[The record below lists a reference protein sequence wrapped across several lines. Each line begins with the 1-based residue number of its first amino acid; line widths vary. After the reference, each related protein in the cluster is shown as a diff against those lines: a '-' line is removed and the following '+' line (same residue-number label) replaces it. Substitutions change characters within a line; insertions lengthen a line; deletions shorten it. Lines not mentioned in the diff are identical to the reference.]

1 MLKLSTKI
9 TKYYKVLYDYPMEIN
24 TSILEI
30 NGSHYVRVPPDFV
43 KYFRLYGKKT
53 AEIKDVGTNK
63 AEITFPVW

>member
-1 MLKLSTKI
+1 
-9 TKYYKVLYDYPMEIN
+9 MEIN

-53 AEIKDVGTNK
+53 AEIKDVGTHK